1 MENGMILSIESSCD
15 DSYSFLSRQSSKA
28 SLTTL
33 TLGLTRRQ
41 AHAAKTAKELSSW
54 N

>member
-1 MENGMILSIESSCD
+1 MELIFSIESSCD
-15 DSYSFLSRQSSKA
+15 DTCHRRSRQSSKA
-28 SLTTL
+28 ALTAL

-41 AHAAKTAKELSSW
+41 AHAVKAAKELSSW

>member
-1 MENGMILSIESSCD
+1 MELILSIESSCD
-15 DSYSFLSRQSSKA
+15 DSCHLVLQQSSKA
-28 SLTTL
+28 TLSTL

-41 AHAAKTAKELSSW
+41 AHAAKATLELSSW